1 MATWSSS
8 ITESGTIPFMPT
20 SLKFLRKRETRSN
33 GGKPSDWSATAIP
46 WRGQRSTSKCVRTAG
61 PSILCPGL
69 RSHRYFYS
77 VKIVYEP
84 IERNSARRQP
94 MRFVGK
100 HGMPVALLFVGMA
113 LGFFLAGHWVPN
125 VAAVPRQDYESLQA
139 FTNILSIVKKS
150 YVQEVDTKNLIN
162 GAINGMLSSLDPH
175 SAYLTPDLYK
185 ELQMDTQGR
194 FGGLGIEITVK
205 NGVLTVV
212 SPIEDT
218 PAFKAGIKPG
228 DMIFKIGDEF
238 TKDMTL
244 VDAVKKM
251 RGPKGTKIKISIKR
265 EGVPELIDYTLE
277 RDTIRVQSV
286 RSRGLDEGYGYIR
299 LAQFQERSD
308 RDVQKALE
316 KLAAEKGGLKG
327 LVLDLRNNPG
337 GLLTQAVRVADLFL
351 DSGLI
356 VYTEGR
362 IESQKQK
369 FFAQKEGSW
378 LDFPIVVLVNGGSAS
393 ASEIVAGALQDHKR
407 AVVLGTKTFG
417 KGSVQTILPLDDN
430 SALRLTTARYFTPK
444 GRSIQATGIVP
455 DIVVENAT
463 TPDGKPDAPRR
474 PGLREENLPGHLQNP
489 TQTPNSTQDQLD
501 KEKENQI
508 PSSGPTGDET
518 IDNDA
523 QLKRALDLLKSWD
536 VFKQIVQKK
545 AA

>member
-1 MATWSSS
+1 
-8 ITESGTIPFMPT
+8 
-20 SLKFLRKRETRSN
+20 
-33 GGKPSDWSATAIP
+33 
-46 WRGQRSTSKCVRTAG
+46 
-61 PSILCPGL
+61 
-69 RSHRYFYS
+69 
-77 VKIVYEP
+77 
-84 IERNSARRQP
+84 
-94 MRFVGK
+94 MRLVGK
-100 HGMPVALLFVGMA
+100 HGTPLLLLVIGML
-113 LGFFLAGHWVPN
+113 LGFVVSAHWVPN
-125 VAAVPRQDYESLQA
+125 VSAVGRQDYESLEA
-139 FTNILSIVKKS
+139 FSNILSIVRKN
-150 YVQEVDTKNLIN
+150 YVEDVETKNLVN

-185 ELQMDTQGR
+185 ELQSDTQGR

-205 NGVLTVV
+205 GGILTVV

-218 PAFKAGIKPG
+218 PAAKAGIKPG
-228 DMIFKIGDEF
+228 DQIFKIEEEF
-238 TKDMTL
+238 TKDMSL

-251 RGPKGTKIKISIKR
+251 RGLKGTKINLTIRR
-265 EGVPELIDYTLE
+265 ENNPDLLDFTLV
-277 RDTIRVQSV
+277 RDIIRVQSV
-286 RSRGLDEGYGYIR
+286 RSRNLEPGYGYVR

-308 RDVQKALE
+308 RDLQRALE
-316 KLAAEKGGLKG
+316 KMAAEKSGLKG

-337 GLLTQAVRVADLFL
+337 GLLTQAVRVSDMFL

-369 FFAQKEGSW
+369 YFAQKDGTW

-455 DIVVENAT
+455 DIVVESAPAQ
-463 TPDGKPDAPRR
+463 PDGKEERRR
-474 PGLREENLPGHLQNP
+474 PGLREENLPGHLSNPQQNP
-489 TQTPNSTQDQLD
+489 LSPQEQLD
-501 KEKENQI
+501 KEREKQI
-508 PSSGPTGDET
+508 PSSAPTGDET
-518 IDNDA
+518 IDNDV

>member
-1 MATWSSS
+1 
-8 ITESGTIPFMPT
+8 
-20 SLKFLRKRETRSN
+20 
-33 GGKPSDWSATAIP
+33 
-46 WRGQRSTSKCVRTAG
+46 
-61 PSILCPGL
+61 
-69 RSHRYFYS
+69 
-77 VKIVYEP
+77 
-84 IERNSARRQP
+84 
-94 MRFVGK
+94 
-100 HGMPVALLFVGMA
+100 
-113 LGFFLAGHWVPN
+113 
-125 VAAVPRQDYESLQA
+125 VPRQDYESLEA
-139 FTNILSIVKKS
+139 FTNILSIVKKN
-150 YVQEVDTKNLIN
+150 YVEEVETKNLVN
-162 GAINGMLSSLDPH
+162 GAINGMLNGLDPH

-205 NGVLTVV
+205 GGILTVV

-218 PAFKAGIKPG
+218 PAAKAGIKPG
-228 DMIFKIGDEF
+228 DQIFKIEDEF
-238 TKDMTL
+238 TKDMTM

-251 RGPKGTKIKISIKR
+251 RGPKGTKITISIKR
-265 EGVPELIDYTLE
+265 EGVAELMDFTLM

-286 RSRGLDEGYGYIR
+286 RSRTLEQGYGYVR

-308 RDVQKALE
+308 RDVQRALE
-316 KLAAEKGGLKG
+316 KMAAEKSGIKG

-369 FFAQKEGSW
+369 YSAQKEGSW
-378 LDFPIVVLVNGGSAS
+378 MDFPVVVLVNGGSAS

-444 GRSIQATGIVP
+444 GRSIQALGIVP
-455 DIVVENAT
+455 DIVVEPAP
-463 TPDGKPDAPRR
+463 TPAEGKAEEKKRL
-474 PGLREENLPGHLQNP
+474 GLREENLPGHLPNP
-489 TQTPNSTQDQLD
+489 QQAPSQPQDQGEKD
-501 KEKENQI
+501 KEKLV
-508 PSSGPTGDET
+508 PRTAPTGDET

-536 VFKQIVQKK
+536 VFKQLVQKK